1 MSREHESVAREL
13 LASCSALLCTDAG
26 LRGTAFFV
34 APGYAIT
41 AAHVVDGA
49 EGLAV
54 QLSEGS
60 RTWCGR
66 VTAVRPPSASTAGDT
81 ATYPAPDLALIA
93 IEDGPAHACA
103 LLGQEFPAMDAWVM
117 VRGYTRTFDRAAVT
131 AETETFRLSGTLETP
146 DPGCTLLKLG
156 LGEVTKG
163 MSGGPVLDLS
173 TGQVA
178 GMLRTARQFRSNLG
192 GWVVPAGL
200 IRGLWPEEVSR
211 ANDLF
216 HQQDPRWRQ
225 ETGRWHTGALREST
239 PAPEDA
245 PAREGLSIGTIRA
258 DVMQVITGG
267 EIGTINIE
275 NHHGKRREP
284 GTR

>member
-1 MSREHESVAREL
+1 MNREHESVAEEL
-13 LASCSALLCTDAG
+13 LASCSALLHTDAG
-26 LRGTAFFV
+26 PQGTAFFV

-54 QLSEGS
+54 QLTERAS
-60 RTWCGR
+60 TWRGR
-66 VTAVRPPSASTAGDT
+66 VTAVRPRGASTAGDT
-81 ATYPAPDLALIA
+81 ATYPAPDLALITV
-93 IEDGPAHACA
+93 EDGPAHACA
-103 LLGQEFPAMDAWVM
+103 LLGQEIPEPNARLM
-117 VRGYTRTFDRAAVT
+117 VRGYTRTFDRVSVT
-131 AETETFRLSGTLETP
+131 AETETFRRSGTVDTA

-156 LGEVTKG
+156 QGEVIKG
-163 MSGGPVLDLS
+163 MSGGPVLELS

-178 GMLRTARQFRSNLG
+178 GMLRTARQFHSDLG

-211 ANDLF
+211 GNDLF

-225 ETGRWHTGALREST
+225 KAAQLRTGVGT
-239 PAPEDA
+239 PASGNA
-245 PAREGLSIGTIRA
+245 PAPGGLSIGTVRA
-258 DVMQVITGG
+258 DVMQIITGG
-267 EIGTINIE
+267 QIGEINIE
-275 NHHGKRREP
+275 NHHGRRGEP